1 MKLYPCIAFALIL
14 AVSCRT
20 DRKQKQQTPESTGGA
35 LVQPDKHPSDSPG
48 TQETPPHVFT
58 PRSHE
63 PRQHYM
69 PPRPN
74 MSAMP
79 KLVTRFDACSPR
91 WKGRRTRPKPKPPT
105 YAPNQIASGSFAV
118 ARGSRGKR
126 DLARDTVRPG
136 ASKKKIAGPSA
147 PSPAPSPAQPAE
159 ATKTTAAS
167 QAKARARRSPKKKK
181 LEIADRE
188 ESNRATEIASREKP
202 RIDYEDWGA
211 AIYLSNDD
219 TMSLS
224 SAQRVMY
231 AIDKFLPLPL
241 EHIRPHE
248 LLNYFSFETGSV
260 AQGNDFSVLADI
272 EADPRQH
279 GVYSLAMSVK
289 GRPLDVRTRRNAVVT
304 FVVDRSGSMRDEG
317 RMDYLKRGLKK
328 MIDELKT
335 GDMVHLVGFD
345 QNVCVPLENFVV
357 GRDSRRVLEQ
367 AVDSIKLGGSTNLH
381 AGLSR
386 GYEIADQT
394 YRPEYSNRVV
404 MITDALANT
413 GVTDAFMMSMI
424 SRYYDTRRIRLS
436 GIGVGRKFNDA
447 LLDRL
452 TEKGKGA
459 YVFLGSEAEVDAVFG
474 SRFISLIETSANNVR
489 FRLHLPP
496 SLRMNVFY
504 GEESSTVKEDVQQI
518 HYFANTSQ
526 LFLSDL
532 MARNGKLRL
541 ADSLMMSIEYQDPE
555 TSQEFVEEYAF
566 NLGELERA
574 SYNVRKAR
582 VAMAW
587 IDLLAMMAA
596 RPSGLFQS
604 TIGGWVDAEGWSK
617 CEEGRGEI
625 AGLAEGIERDAE
637 VKRVLDLWNKF
648 CSRYERP
655 RNPVRR
661 QIGRQPIRR
670 RAVQPSDSWP
680 GAQPTQP

>member
-1 MKLYPCIAFALIL
+1 M
-14 AVSCRT
+14 
-20 DRKQKQQTPESTGGA
+20 DR
-35 LVQPDKHPSDSPG
+35 
-48 TQETPPHVFT
+48 
-58 PRSHE
+58 
-63 PRQHYM
+63 
-69 PPRPN
+69 
-74 MSAMP
+74 
-79 KLVTRFDACSPR
+79 
-91 WKGRRTRPKPKPPT
+91 
-105 YAPNQIASGSFAV
+105 
-118 ARGSRGKR
+118 
-126 DLARDTVRPG
+126 
-136 ASKKKIAGPSA
+136 AGDVV
-147 PSPAPSPAQPAE
+147 
-159 ATKTTAAS
+159 
-167 QAKARARRSPKKKK
+167 
-181 LEIADRE
+181 IG
-188 ESNRATEIASREKP
+188 EKP
-202 RIDYEDWGA
+202 RVAYEDWGA

-224 SAQRVMY
+224 SAQRVVY
-231 AIDKFLPLPL
+231 AIDKFLPLPV

-248 LLNYFSFETGSV
+248 LLNYFSFESGTV
-260 AQGNDFSVLADI
+260 AKGNDFSVLADI
-272 EADPRQH
+272 EADPRRE
-279 GVYSLAMSVK
+279 GIYSLAMSVR
-289 GRPLDVRTRRNAVVT
+289 GRPLDVRTRRNTVVT

-317 RMDYLKRGLKK
+317 RMSYLKRGLKR
-328 MIDELKT
+328 MMDELKK

-345 QNVCVPLENFVV
+345 QKVCVPLENFVV
-357 GRDSRRVLEQ
+357 GRDSRTVLEQ

-386 GYEIADQT
+386 GYAIADQT
-394 YRPEYSNRVV
+394 YRSEYSNRVV

-436 GIGVGRKFNDA
+436 GIGVGREFNDA

-474 SRFISLIETSANNVR
+474 PRFISLIETSANNVR

-532 MARNGKLRL
+532 MGKNGRLRA

-566 NLGELERA
+566 NLAELERA

-582 VAMAW
+582 LIMAW
-587 IDLLAMMAA
+587 VDLLAMMAT
-596 RPSGLFQS
+596 RQSGLFRS
-604 TIGGWVDAEGWSK
+604 VIGGWGDPEGWSR
-617 CEEGRGEI
+617 CEEGRVEL
-625 AGLAEGIERDAE
+625 AGLARGMEQDAE
-637 VKRVLDLWNKF
+637 VKRVLILWNKF

-655 RNPVRR
+655 RKPVRR
-661 QIGRQPIRR
+661 QIGRQPIKRR
-670 RAVQPSDSWP
+670 QVEPTDTWP
-680 GAQPTQP
+680 GAQPTR